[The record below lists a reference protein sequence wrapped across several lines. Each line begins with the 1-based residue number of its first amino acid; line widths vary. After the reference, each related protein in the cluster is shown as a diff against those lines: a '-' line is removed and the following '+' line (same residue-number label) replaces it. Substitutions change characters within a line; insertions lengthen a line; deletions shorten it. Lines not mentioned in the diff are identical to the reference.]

1 MRSRRHD
8 ESGIVGVILTV
19 VIVWALVAVVMLT
32 RTLQAAEQIDTRVT
46 DITASVNGINGHL
59 NTGCNTAS
67 PSSCDAQALPVLKQT
82 EELAKQIDTAAKP
95 LTGQAGQILAD
106 VGSINQSVTSILA
119 SVLSINGTVHSIGG
133 LATSINGTVHSI
145 QGSING
151 INSDVITIRGSGAPG
166 VFDSGVSG
174 IDSRLTAALGTI
186 NAIRADTDTITTQ
199 AGQILVQAQNI
210 CHDKVQIIG
219 FVPVTGPICG

>member
-1 MRSRRHD
+1 MRSRRQD

-46 DITASVNGINGHL
+46 DITASVNGINGNL
-59 NTGCNTAS
+59 NTGCNTAT

-82 EELAKQIDTAAKP
+82 EDLAKQIDTAAKP
-95 LTGQAGQILAD
+95 LTGQAGQILTD

-151 INSDVITIRGSGAPG
+151 INADVVTIKGSGFLG
-166 VFDSGVSG
+166 SGVVG
-174 IDSRLTAALGTI
+174 IDQRLDLALTTI

-199 AGQILVQAQNI
+199 AGQILGQATQI
-210 CHDKVQIIG
+210 CQRKVTVLAA
-219 FVPVTGPICG
+219 VPLVGVC

>member
-59 NTGCNTAS
+59 NTGCNTAT
-67 PSSCDAQALPVLKQT
+67 PSTCDAQALPVLKQT
-82 EELAKQIDTAAKP
+82 EDLAVQIDTAAKP
-95 LTGQAGQILAD
+95 LTGQAGVILND
-106 VGSINQSVTSILA
+106 VNSINSSVTSILA

-133 LATSINGTVHSI
+133 LATSINGTVHTI
-145 QGSING
+145 QGSINA
-151 INSDVITIRGSGAPG
+151 INADVVAIKGSGFLG
-166 VFDSGVSG
+166 SGVIS
-174 IDSRLTAALGTI
+174 IDQRLDLALNTI
-186 NAIRADTDTITTQ
+186 SAIKADTDTITTQ
-199 AGQILVQAQNI
+199 AGQILGQATQI
-210 CHDKVQIIG
+210 CQRKVTVLATIPLIG
-219 FVPVTGPICG
+219 VC

>member
-82 EELAKQIDTAAKP
+82 EDLAKQIDTAAKP

-151 INSDVITIRGSGAPG
+151 INSDVITIKGTGSFGA
-166 VFDSGVSG
+166 GVSD
-174 IDSRLTAALGTI
+174 IDHRLDVALTTI

-199 AGQILVQAQNI
+199 AGQILGQATQI
-210 CHDKVQIIG
+210 CQRKITVLAT
-219 FVPVTGPICG
+219 VPLVGVC

>member
-59 NTGCNTAS
+59 NTGCNTAQ
-67 PSSCDAQALPVLKQT
+67 PSTCNAQALPVLSQT
-82 EELAKQIDTAAKP
+82 EDLAKQIDTAAKP
-95 LTGQAGQILAD
+95 LTGQAGQILTD
-106 VGSINQSVTSILA
+106 VGSINQSVTSILQ

-151 INSDVITIRGSGAPG
+151 INSDVITIKGTGGFGPG
-166 VFDSGVSG
+166 VSD
-174 IDSRLTAALGTI
+174 IDHRLDVALSTI
-186 NAIRADTDTITTQ
+186 NAIRADTDIITTQ
-199 AGQILVQAQNI
+199 AGQILVQAQDI
-210 CHDKVQIIG
+210 CHDQVRAVGILS
-219 FVPVTGPICG
+219 VTGPICG